1 MLLLKLGKFRA
12 SEYNI
17 YGVIENKS
25 ESGDSN
31 VLLTFLME
39 ETLQHFFVRVRLTYR
54 AAVTKRRHL
63 IISLSAVTQ
72 KYGVPATRNVDC
84 CSSGALFRKITSYNR
99 HPEYP

>member
-17 YGVIENKS
+17 YGVIENKL
-25 ESGDSN
+25 ESGDN

-39 ETLQHFFVRVRLTYR
+39 ETLQHFFVRVRLTYP

-72 KYGVPATRNVDC
+72 
-84 CSSGALFRKITSYNR
+84 
-99 HPEYP
+99 